1 MFRILSVAALS
12 ATLAGCTAL
21 STPYIRADMPER
33 PGWSA
38 DAGTKAPSTSP
49 WWRSLRNPDLDR
61 LIAVAARDNNDI
73 LLAAMRAH
81 RARLQA
87 GLVEVGTM
95 PRLEGSVSTSRSA
108 PLTTGGDT
116 RAQSI
121 ASVGLS
127 YEIDLWGK
135 LAAQRD
141 IAAFEASATAED
153 FEAARLATIG
163 QTIELYFRLAHAN
176 ESLAMA
182 QSSLEGARRVE
193 ELVRLQA
200 AGGAVSDLE
209 KNEARQN
216 TQVLSARIP
225 ELIQQREVLR
235 NALTVLLNGQQSPVA
250 EPKHLARS
258 GLPQISP
265 GLPADLISRRPDL
278 RAAEIR
284 LRGALRGTDLARVRF
299 YPSISLTGSLGTT
312 SAQLLSFVS
321 NPAATLGG
329 NMALAFLNFG
339 EMKMSIAVSR
349 AQFEEAATAFRGNVL
364 TALSEVANA
373 LGARRAAIER
383 TARLASALEAARTVE
398 ELTETRYRAGAV
410 PLRTWLD
417 AQERRRSVESSLT
430 DARLSRLL
438 AEATLYRAMGGEPK
452 AAATFTALS
461 PRQ

>member
-1 MFRILSVAALS
+1 MFRVITVAALA

-21 STPYIRADMPER
+21 STPYIRADIPQR
-33 PGWSA
+33 PGWAA
-38 DAGTKAPSTSP
+38 DARAKARSGSP
-49 WWRSLRNPDLDR
+49 WWRALRNPDLDR
-61 LIAVAARDNNDI
+61 LVAVAARDNNDI

-95 PRLEGSVSTSRSA
+95 PRLEGNVSTSRSA
-108 PLTTGGDT
+108 PLTAGGDA

-153 FEAARLATIG
+153 YEAARLATIG
-163 QTIELYFRLAHAN
+163 QSIELYFRLAHAN
-176 ESLAMA
+176 ENLAMA
-182 QSSLEGARRVE
+182 QSSLEGARRIE

-200 AGGAVSDLE
+200 AGGAVSELE
-209 KNEARQN
+209 KSEARQN
-216 TQVLSARIP
+216 TQVLAARIP
-225 ELIQQREVLR
+225 ELVQQREVLR
-235 NALTVLLNGQQSPVA
+235 NALTVLLNGQPSPVV
-250 EPKHLARS
+250 EPKRLAHAN
-258 GLPQISP
+258 LPQISP

-284 LRGALRGTDLARVRF
+284 LRGSLRGTDFARLRF
-299 YPSISLTGSLGTT
+299 YPAISLTGSLGTT

-321 NPAATLGG
+321 NPAATVGG
-329 NMALAFLNFG
+329 NMALAFLNLG
-339 EMKMSIAVSR
+339 EMKMSIAVSK
-349 AQFEEAATAFRGNVL
+349 AQFEEAATAFRSNVL

-383 TARLASALEAARTVE
+383 TGRLQSALEAAKTVE
-398 ELTETRYRAGAV
+398 RLSEARYRAGAV

-417 AQERRRSVESSLT
+417 AQERRRAVEASLT

-438 AEATLYRAMGGEPK
+438 AESTLYRALGGEPGV
-452 AAATFTALS
+452 AANV
-461 PRQ
+461 Q